1 MESSIALIESY
12 KIDPKFIKFE
22 ITESVE
28 LEDVLRA
35 KKIIDELQQIGI
47 ETSIDDFGVGYSS
60 LSYLQ
65 ELPFK
70 EIKIDKSFV
79 DDLANPRMNAVI
91 KTIIQLSDNLNM
103 VSVAEGIETEE
114 QHLELK
120 RLGCQVG
127 QGYYYYKPMP
137 TKQINELLDNEKK
150 SFQQLKLSVK

>member
-1 MESSIALIESY
+1 MHQ
-12 KIDPKFIKFE
+12 F
-22 ITESVE
+22 
-28 LEDVLRA
+28 
-35 KKIIDELQQIGI
+35 GI

-79 DDLANPRMNAVI
+79 DNLANPRMNAVI

-120 RLGCQVG
+120 RLGCQIG
-127 QGYYYYKPMP
+127 QGYYFYKPMP
-137 TKQINELLDNEKK
+137 IEKINELLN
-150 SFQQLKLSVK
+150 SQLKISFSK

>member
-1 MESSIALIESY
+1 M
-12 KIDPKFIKFE
+12 
-22 ITESVE
+22 
-28 LEDVLRA
+28 
-35 KKIIDELQQIGI
+35 QQLGI

-79 DDLANPRMNAVI
+79 DNLANPRMNAVI

-127 QGYYYYKPMP
+127 QGYYYYKPMLIE
-137 TKQINELLDNEKK
+137 QINELLD
-150 SFQQLKLSVK
+150 QQLKTSFSK

>member
-1 MESSIALIESY
+1 M
-12 KIDPKFIKFE
+12 
-22 ITESVE
+22 
-28 LEDVLRA
+28 
-35 KKIIDELQQIGI
+35 
-47 ETSIDDFGVGYSS
+47 
-60 LSYLQ
+60 Q

-137 TKQINELLDNEKK
+137 IKQINELLDNEKK

>member
-1 MESSIALIESY
+1 M
-12 KIDPKFIKFE
+12 
-22 ITESVE
+22 
-28 LEDVLRA
+28 
-35 KKIIDELQQIGI
+35 
-47 ETSIDDFGVGYSS
+47 
-60 LSYLQ
+60 Q

-91 KTIIQLSDNLNM
+91 KTIIQLSDNLSM

-137 TKQINELLDNEKK
+137 IKQINELLDNEIKI
-150 SFQQLKLSVK
+150 SFNK